1 MKLLAST
8 SPLSAI
14 IPYFALIGNNWLASG
29 WWLQSRFELFAIL
42 VYHYN
47 RLRIESGD
55 AMKILL
61 TQDME
66 NLGRAGE
73 IKVVADGYARNF
85 LIPKGIAVL
94 ATEGAIQQVALQ
106 GKAEAKRQRRAEE
119 EAASLAE
126 ILWQLTLTFKAKAGE
141 KNRLYGS
148 ITSSD
153 IVEALERETGY
164 AFDKR
169 KVQLTGS
176 IRELGVHQVPIKLMT
191 DVTPEITVVVEREE

>member
-1 MKLLAST
+1 MLMTK
-8 SPLSAI
+8 SP
-14 IPYFALIGNNWLASG
+14 PRFTK
-29 WWLQSRFELFAIL
+29 SRFELFAVL

-61 TQDME
+61 TEDVE
-66 NLGRAGE
+66 NLGTAGE
-73 IKVVADGYARNF
+73 IKIVADGYARNF

-94 ATEGAIQQVALQ
+94 AREGAVEQVKSR
-106 GKAEAKRQRRAEE
+106 GKAEVKRQRRAEE

-141 KNRLYGS
+141 KDRLYGS
-148 ITSSD
+148 ITGSD
-153 IVEALERETGY
+153 IVEALERETGR

-169 KVQLTGS
+169 KLQLTGP
-176 IRELGVHQVPIKLMT
+176 IRELGTHQVPIKLMT

>member
-1 MKLLAST
+1 VRTQVRRLAPALRNS
-8 SPLSAI
+8 SA
-14 IPYFALIGNNWLASG
+14 GNWLASG
-29 WWLQSRFELFAIL
+29 WLLLSRFELFAIL
-42 VYHYN
+42 VYHYH
-47 RLRIESGD
+47 RLKIESGG

-61 TQDME
+61 TQDVE
-66 NLGRAGE
+66 KLGKAGD
-73 IKVVADGYARNF
+73 IKTVADGYARNF
-85 LIPKGIAVL
+85 LIPRGMGVL
-94 ATEGAIQQVALQ
+94 ATEGAMTQAKLQ
-106 GKAEAKRQRRAEE
+106 GKAEAKRQQLAEE

-153 IVEALERETGY
+153 IVEALERETGR

-169 KVQLTGS
+169 KVQLKGA

-191 DVTPEITVVVEREE
+191 DVIPEITVVVEREE

>member
-1 MKLLAST
+1 
-8 SPLSAI
+8 
-14 IPYFALIGNNWLASG
+14 
-29 WWLQSRFELFAIL
+29 
-42 VYHYN
+42 
-47 RLRIESGD
+47 
-55 AMKILL
+55 MKILL
-61 TQDME
+61 TQDVE
-66 NLGRAGE
+66 KLGGAGE
-73 IKVVADGYARNF
+73 IKTVADGYARNF
-85 LIPKGIAVL
+85 LIPRGVAVL
-94 ATEGAIQQVALQ
+94 ATEGAMTQARLH
-106 GKAEAKRQRRAEE
+106 GKAEAKRQRLAEE

-153 IVEALERETGY
+153 IVEALERETGR

-169 KVQLTGS
+169 KVQLTGP